1 LLKIRLSRVG
11 KKKAPAYRM
20 VIADARSP
28 RDGRY
33 VEIVGHYNPR
43 TQPKTLVIDADKV
56 RDWLAKGAQ
65 PTERV
70 DKLLAE
76 QGLRPVKVWPE
87 PKPKPQPQ
95 PPAAPRAQAAA
106 PAATAAPAAPA
117 AEPEPAAE
125 SEPAPVA
132 EAEAPV
138 AEVPTAEASAP
149 PEASAKAET
158 ANVPN
163 IPTDTDEEQAPV
175 DEKLPNEPGTEG
187 DKA

>member
-11 KKKAPAYRM
+11 KKKAPSYRM
-20 VIADARSP
+20 VIADARAA

-43 TQPKTLVIDADKV
+43 TDPKTLVIDADKV
-56 RDWLAKGAQ
+56 RDWLSKGAQ

-87 PKPKPQPQ
+87 PKPKPQPTS
-95 PPAAPRAQAAA
+95 PRAQAAA
-106 PAATAAPAAPA
+106 PAAAPAAAAPTPAPAASEPETEAPA
-117 AEPEPAAE
+117 AEAQE
-125 SEPAPVA
+125 
-132 EAEAPV
+132 
-138 AEVPTAEASAP
+138 PTAEAT
-149 PEASAKAET
+149 AET
-158 ANVPN
+158 ATAEANVPN
-163 IPTDTDEEQAPV
+163 VPTDTDEEQAPV
-175 DEKLPNEPGTEG
+175 DEKLPGEPGTEG